1 MGEGSP
7 IPGKPSPH
15 RKTNLFMKINRIIYG
30 FEKWLTI
37 ALYTFMF
44 TITFAQVIARY
55 FFNTGWAWVPEMVVF
70 ACITMTLAS
79 ASTGVKSGV
88 HIGVDV
94 IVKLLPARFKKY
106 SDIFAN
112 LSGIILYL
120 FMSYL
125 TLKFVLYFKD
135 MGQLSIIT
143 EIPIWLMISYMPVAF
158 LFMSFHH
165 VESLWEIFIKRKE
178 GIREFKKE
186 LI

>member
-1 MGEGSP
+1 MEDFPPMKKSD
-7 IPGKPSPH
+7 
-15 RKTNLFMKINRIIYG
+15 LFMMINRIIYG

-70 ACITMTLAS
+70 ACISMTLAA

-94 IVKLLPARFKKY
+94 IVKLLPARFKRY
-106 SDIFAN
+106 SYVFAN
-112 LSGIILYL
+112 FCGLILYL

-135 MGQLSIIT
+135 MQQVSIIT

-158 LFMSFHH
+158 IFMAFHH
-165 VESLWEIFIKRKE
+165 MEALWEIFTKRKE
-178 GIREFKKE
+178 GIREFEKE